1 MNTPMYLPAGVA
13 LLAGVLAA
21 APAAEAHTHTL
32 PESTATMVRTS
43 DPLPIDAPGRQIGQM
58 QMDPAGGGGMEMG
71 GMMLRPDMAPPA
83 GIMGTMSPPQGKFML
98 SFSYMSMSMDGN
110 RDGTDQLST
119 DEVLDEFLVAPLNMD
134 VDMFMLAG
142 MYGITDDISAMAMV
156 PFLRKE
162 MDHRTR
168 MDASFTTRSSGIGD
182 IRILGGYSL
191 WAEMGHTV
199 KLTGGLSLP
208 TGSTDERDAT
218 PADPDAVLPYPM
230 QLGSGT
236 FDLLPGLAYTG
247 SSGEW
252 SWGGQL
258 GAAVRL
264 GENDDDY
271 TLGNQY
277 QGSLWAARKWTDWF
291 STSLRVS
298 GEIVED
304 IDGADPRLNPAMV
317 PTADPD
323 LRAGR
328 FIGLGLG
335 ANFIVPSGPLTGVR
349 LSVEG
354 TVPVYQWLDGPQV
367 ERDYAVI
374 VGLSKAF

>member
-1 MNTPMYLPAGVA
+1 MNTPAYVPAAVV

-21 APAAEAHTHTL
+21 ATAAETHTHIR
-32 PESTATMVRTS
+32 PEPTGTMILTS
-43 DPLPIDAPGRQIGQM
+43 GTLPIDAPDRQIGQM
-58 QMDPAGGGGMEMG
+58 QMETGGHGHMEME

-83 GIMGTMSPPQGKFML
+83 GIMGAMSPPRGKFML
-98 SFSYMSMSMDGN
+98 SLSYMHMSMDGN
-110 RDGTDQLST
+110 RDGTDRMST
-119 DEVLDEFLVAPLNMD
+119 SDVLDQFPVAPLDMD
-134 VDMFMLAG
+134 MDMFMLGG
-142 MYGITDDISAMAMV
+142 MYGITDDISVMAMV
-156 PFLRKE
+156 PFISLK
-162 MDHRTR
+162 MDHRTG
-168 MDASFTTRSSGIGD
+168 MGVTFATRSSGLGD
-182 IRILGGYSL
+182 IRVLGGYKL
-191 WAEMGHTV
+191 WTGMGHTV

-236 FDLLPGLAYTG
+236 FDLLPGLVYTG
-247 SSGEW
+247 NSSEW
-252 SWGGQL
+252 SWGGQI
-258 GAAVRL
+258 GAVVRL
-264 GENDDDY
+264 GENDEDY

-277 QGSLWAARKWTDWF
+277 QGSLWAARKWTDWV

-298 GEIVED
+298 GEIVEN

-328 FIGLGLG
+328 FGSIGLG

-354 TVPVYQWLDGPQV
+354 TLPVYQWLDGPQL

-374 VGLSKAF
+374 VALSKAF